1 MKAKTT
7 KPTVKVNNPDNANVV
22 DDRKWYGKAYD
33 AVFNSLFTAIVALV
47 ALSGLAVYGLI
58 GLVGDE
64 KICIAVSVA
73 AVILL
78 VGKVANKLK
87 R

>member
-1 MKAKTT
+1 MKTKTT
-7 KPTVKVNNPDNANVV
+7 KPTVVNTS
-22 DDRKWYGKAYD
+22 KWYEKSYN
-33 AVFNSLFTAIVALV
+33 AVFNSLFTAVVALTG
-47 ALSGLAVYGLI
+47 LSGLAVYGLI
-58 GLVGDE
+58 SLIGDD

-78 VGKVANKLK
+78 VGKVTNKLK